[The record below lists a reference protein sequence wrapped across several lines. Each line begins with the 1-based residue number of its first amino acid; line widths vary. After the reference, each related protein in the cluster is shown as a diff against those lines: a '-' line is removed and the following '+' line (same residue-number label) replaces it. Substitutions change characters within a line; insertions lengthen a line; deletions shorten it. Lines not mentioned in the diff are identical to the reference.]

1 MTIEMTW
8 LTLFLVLSVWLYIL
22 ALLWRQTIAIQAM
35 SGIQMLKRDRE
46 RLDHLQMVQ
55 QLIEKLYD
63 PDNVKLALQH
73 GNERLHL
80 RRLDAKERDDAMR
93 ADRSPVTPKQP
104 DEDRFCEIA
113 DAVHV

>member
-1 MTIEMTW
+1 MTFDLTW
-8 LTLFLVLSVWLYIL
+8 QTLVLILAVWLSIV
-22 ALLWRQTIAIQAM
+22 ALLWRQTNAIQAM

-46 RLDHLQMVQ
+46 RLDHLQMIQ

-104 DEDRFCEIA
+104 DEDRFCDDA